1 MRLGLRLDA
10 AGRNVRWLNVEAETT
25 IARIRAALRV
35 TPPDVLLIDDFDVF
49 GGSAGR
55 LLLELEQD
63 LPDALII
70 AAVRSSKY
78 ELLELADTA
87 PGRELTVPHLA
98 DSDIDDLL
106 DALTNA
112 GRLGELRGMSRSEQQ
127 KVFRRKANR
136 QLLVAMIEA
145 TSGRRFD
152 EKVESECRDLGT
164 EAGLLYAIVA
174 IATLHRHAVTRQDV
188 LLAAGDASN
197 ETLNRLQGL
206 LNRHLLVAEGELLR
220 VRHRAIAERAVDWYR
235 QQGQL
240 AAPISGLLFAMATQ
254 VAPPDY
260 RRTRP
265 GRILARVMNHNWLRR
280 MLADDRVAIRDIY
293 DELQSLMDW
302 DYHYWLQRGSFE
314 VEVGDIDM
322 AENFLDQARSLSDD
336 YRVQTE
342 WAYMMLVK
350 AIQNPTNP
358 DSPGRVEAAF
368 EALEDAIE
376 RRGEIDAYPFSVM
389 GRQGLHWLEEAQI
402 AQEEKITLLTRLR
415 WVANEGLRLHPS
427 DPVLRQLERD
437 LETAYLAIATMQAEG
452 Y

>member
-1 MRLGLRLDA
+1 MWADFGDDGYAILRQFDADLYANIENEPSGVVVLTGTAGSGKSATLMRFGLRLDA

-25 IARIRAALRV
+25 IARIRAAFRV

-197 ETLNRLQGL
+197 ETLNRLREGL
-206 LNRHLLVAEGELLR
+206 AESPPPCRGGR
-220 VRHRAIAERAVDWYR
+220 VTT
-235 QQGQL
+235 G
-240 AAPISGLLFAMATQ
+240 AAPC
-254 VAPPDY
+254 
-260 RRTRP
+260 
-265 GRILARVMNHNWLRR
+265 
-280 MLADDRVAIRDIY
+280 DR
-293 DELQSLMDW
+293 
-302 DYHYWLQRGSFE
+302 
-314 VEVGDIDM
+314 
-322 AENFLDQARSLSDD
+322 
-336 YRVQTE
+336 
-342 WAYMMLVK
+342 
-350 AIQNPTNP
+350 
-358 DSPGRVEAAF
+358 
-368 EALEDAIE
+368 
-376 RRGEIDAYPFSVM
+376 
-389 GRQGLHWLEEAQI
+389 
-402 AQEEKITLLTRLR
+402 
-415 WVANEGLRLHPS
+415 
-427 DPVLRQLERD
+427 
-437 LETAYLAIATMQAEG
+437 
-452 Y
+452 